1 VTSPSLKRRKQ
12 RPEQVGGD
20 DVAVLLELIA
30 DPATG
35 TYPASGA
42 TVYPARRLANPSFDL
57 VSGKQSLTFVA
68 DTRTV
73 YAWSD
78 AAVYFKENTVVLA
91 EWVNNRYWIRGVIR
105 AAP

>member
-1 VTSPSLKRRKQ
+1 MTPAARRRRKQ
-12 RPEQVGGD
+12 QPEQVGGD
-20 DVAVLLELIA
+20 DVAVLLELIT

-35 TYPASGA
+35 SYPASGA

-57 VSGKQSLTFVA
+57 VPGEQTLTFVA
-68 DTRTV
+68 DTQTV

-78 AAVYFKENTVVLA
+78 AAVFLAENTIVLA